1 MRNEHNHNRESEE
14 KKYHYASTSPPVC
27 PSQPPHF
34 LGVAFVAPPFFPNR
48 ASRATAALALAASFL
63 AFLLLAF
70 STRPFCIAA
79 LAEALTAI
87 AEIWLSGD
95 E

>member
-1 MRNEHNHNRESEE
+1 MGANITAGR
-14 KKYHYASTSPPVC
+14 KKDIPLRFISSRANQL
-27 PSQPPHF
+27 QPPHF
-34 LGVAFVAPPFFPNR
+34 LGVAFAAPPFFPNR

-87 AEIWLSGD
+87 AEIWLGGD
-95 E
+95 G